1 MGWNVSAEVIAFII
15 VLVISVYSRQSHAV
29 PSPKNRVFRL
39 CLATTLGAIG
49 TNLASTLM
57 IAYAPL
63 ELLPLTYLV
72 TLCYFVLTPLLGT
85 VYFYYAVAVVGEA
98 RPVGRAFVL
107 ASGVPCAAYFLL
119 VLANVPTGCLFSF
132 DAAGVYMQGPLII
145 ALSLIHISEPT
156 RPY

>member
-85 VYFYYAVAVVGEA
+85 VY
-98 RPVGRAFVL
+98 
-107 ASGVPCAAYFLL
+107 
-119 VLANVPTGCLFSF
+119 
-132 DAAGVYMQGPLII
+132 
-145 ALSLIHISEPT
+145 
-156 RPY
+156 